1 MLAGG
6 GVGGI
11 KHLSLTF
18 LSPGVEEG
26 LVFSGLGVLLAR
38 QPQ

>member
-6 GVGGI
+6 GVWGI